1 MTPVIPNPSL
11 LRLLQL
17 TSPAL
22 PVGAYSYSEGL
33 ESLVDQGLTDPGAIL
48 QWLQQELAG
57 GLVRLDGAVVYRV
70 HRAATEGDWVAI
82 VAWNQWLS
90 ALREGEESRQ
100 QSWAM
105 GRALGRLMTDLHP
118 PLLIPLA
125 PPWNFAV
132 IFALAAHHWQM
143 STEMAVLGYLHSWAS
158 NLITNA
164 VKLVPLGQT
173 QGQQLLLDLY
183 PALEGATQHCQ
194 GLETDDLTLSS
205 WGTGLAAMHHETMYT
220 RLFRS

>member
-1 MTPVIPNPSL
+1 MTPGISNASL

-33 ESLVDQGLTDPGAIL
+33 EALVEAGLTSPADIL
-48 QWLQQELAG
+48 FWLQQELAG

-70 HRAATEGDWVAI
+70 HRAALEGDGAAI
-82 VAWNQWLS
+82 ATWNQWLS

-105 GRALGRLMTDLHP
+105 GRALGRLMADLQP
-118 PLLIPLA
+118 ALPIPLL

-183 PALEGATQHCQ
+183 PALEEATQHCQ
-194 GLETDDLTLSS
+194 GLEVDDLTLSS